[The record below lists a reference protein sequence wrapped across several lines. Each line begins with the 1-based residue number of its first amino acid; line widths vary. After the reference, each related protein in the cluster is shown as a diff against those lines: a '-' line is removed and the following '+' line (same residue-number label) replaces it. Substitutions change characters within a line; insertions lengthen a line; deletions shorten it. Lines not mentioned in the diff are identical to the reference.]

1 MFQFLHTTP
10 LFTCQGL
17 TIKKVKGWEKKQK
30 MKNSHEKAGTG
41 RKKIIHMNKLR
52 RKKQKKKNKKNL
64 WLTKKS

>member
-52 RKKQKKKNKKNL
+52 RKKQKIKNKKNL

>member
-1 MFQFLHTTP
+1 
-10 LFTCQGL
+10 
-17 TIKKVKGWEKKQK
+17 

-52 RKKQKKKNKKNL
+52 RKKQKKKKKKNL